1 MRSATRVALIGQT
14 SAENLFEAD
23 ENPVGKTIRIR
34 QTPFTI
40 IGTLAPKGQNLD
52 GRDQDDDFFI
62 RNLAAAADSAA
73 ETTHVMSLLLG
84 GIGGALLVALAVA
97 AGVGVFFRI
106 YPARKAAALDPIE
119 ALHHQ

>member
-1 MRSATRVALIGQT
+1 VRSATRVALIGQT
-14 SAENLFEAD
+14 TAENLFEAD

-73 ETTHVMSLLLG
+73 KRRTSCRCCS
-84 GIGGALLVALAVA
+84 APSRPFRSSSA
-97 AGVGVFFRI
+97 ARCSSM
-106 YPARKAAALDPIE
+106 R
-119 ALHHQ
+119 